1 MPSSKELHSHSA
13 MLTKIA
19 FINHLLHDI
28 HGVSLQIHVFNKD
41 MILNIMSA
49 NIKYEITRQTNTM
62 YIIYGLQCLYTLKH
76 I

>member
-1 MPSSKELHSHSA
+1 

-28 HGVSLQIHVFNKD
+28 HGVSIQIHGLNQD
-41 MILNIMSA
+41 MILSITSV

-62 YIIYGLQCLYTLKH
+62 CVFHMAFSVLCTSYSHINVLLYTE
-76 I
+76 